1 MDCKAEHEGC
11 KVLKYIG
18 WTILGIGLAFLFGL
32 FIKWLWNA
40 LMPDIFGL
48 TELTYWQAVGLTILA
63 RILFGGF
70 PRGAEK
76 NTCNCEDTK
85 KETVN
90 SES

>member
-1 MDCKAEHEGC
+1 
-11 KVLKYIG
+11 
-18 WTILGIGLAFLFGL
+18 
-32 FIKWLWNA
+32 
-40 LMPDIFGL
+40 MPDIFGL

-85 KETVN
+85 KETLN